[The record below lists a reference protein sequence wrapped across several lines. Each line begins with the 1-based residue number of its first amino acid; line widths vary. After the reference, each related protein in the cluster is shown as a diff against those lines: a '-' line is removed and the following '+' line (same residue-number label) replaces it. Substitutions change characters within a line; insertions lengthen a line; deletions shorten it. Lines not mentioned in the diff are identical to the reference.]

1 MNCQQKHLY
10 LCPAQSQ
17 TNQFHSSRYCCRG
30 EKSKQWIMI
39 FYVNLFRHKYK
50 IRNKASENVFEAAI
64 FFLLSAGRGF
74 YALATNDQIRTK
86 AKLANT
92 KQEKMPHK
100 SGDQSRGK
108 KYYIHKPNF
117 IDYMKNKIFFFSYVW
132 LSRLEHLS
140 NSIFFSRLNATL
152 SFLLR
157 VCLCK
162 GFPIFITRWNH
173 KKKKSKL
180 SKAVKKSKHNKHN
193 EWL

>member
-1 MNCQQKHLY
+1 MRFSYHAKVALWFPVWCKSFARLITVKYKMNCQQKHLY

-39 FYVNLFRHKYK
+39 FYVNLFRHTYK

-108 KYYIHKPNF
+108 KILY
-117 IDYMKNKIFFFSYVW
+117 
-132 LSRLEHLS
+132 
-140 NSIFFSRLNATL
+140 T
-152 SFLLR
+152 
-157 VCLCK
+157 
-162 GFPIFITRWNH
+162 
-173 KKKKSKL
+173 
-180 SKAVKKSKHNKHN
+180 
-193 EWL
+193 